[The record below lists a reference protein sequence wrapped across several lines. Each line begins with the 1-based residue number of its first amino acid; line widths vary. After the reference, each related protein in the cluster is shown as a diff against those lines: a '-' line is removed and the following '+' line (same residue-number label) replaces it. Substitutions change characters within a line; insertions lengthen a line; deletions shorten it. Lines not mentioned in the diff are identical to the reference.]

1 MKKVNSVSGSS
12 FTDFNGLDTFRVMPT
27 GKVPM
32 ERMDPF
38 IFMNHHGPQDYV
50 PDNNGLPSGPHP
62 HKGFE
67 TVTFI
72 MQGDLVHKD
81 NTGFSS
87 NIKAGG
93 IQWMTA
99 GRGIMHSE
107 TSSEEFKK
115 SGGGVEIIQLWL
127 NLPSR
132 LKLSPPAY
140 IGLQRSEIPELVSD
154 NGKVQV
160 QVVSGS
166 FDGTTAPIQS
176 ISGVDL
182 AVLHFKASGHL
193 TIPVPRDRR
202 VLFYVV
208 RGSVLANDSLVET
221 NELAEFDLEA
231 GDIDI
236 NASEDSIII
245 FGHATPPNE
254 PIMANGP
261 FVMNTEEEIS
271 QAYSDYNSGRFGE
284 WQH

>member
-1 MKKVNSVSGSS
+1 
-12 FTDFNGLDTFRVMPT
+12 
-27 GKVPM
+27 M

-38 IFMNHHGPQDYV
+38 IFMNHHGPQDYI
-50 PDNNGLPSGPHP
+50 PNNNGLPFGPHP

-72 MQGDLVHKD
+72 LQGDLVHKD
-81 NTGFSS
+81 NTGYTS

-107 TSSEEFKK
+107 TSSEEFKQF
-115 SGGGVEIIQLWL
+115 GGNVEIIQLWL

-140 IGLQRSEIPELVSD
+140 TGLQRSEIPEVTLD
-154 NGKVQV
+154 NGKVHA

-166 FDGTTAPIQS
+166 FHGTIAPIQS

-182 AVLHFKASGHL
+182 AILHMQGSGRL
-193 TIPVPRDRR
+193 SIPVPADRR

-208 RGSVLANDSLVET
+208 RGSVLVDNSLVET
-221 NELAEFDLEA
+221 NELAEFGLEG
-231 GDIDI
+231 GDISI
-236 NASEDSIII
+236 VASEDSIII

-254 PIMANGP
+254 PIRANGP

-284 WQH
+284 WSH

>member
-1 MKKVNSVSGSS
+1 MKQVISVSGSS
-12 FTDFNGLDTFRVMPT
+12 FTDYNGLDTFRVMPT

-38 IFMNHHGPQDYV
+38 IFMNHHGPQDYI
-50 PDNNGLPSGPHP
+50 PNNNGLPFGPHP

-72 MQGDLVHKD
+72 LQGDLVHKD
-81 NTGFSS
+81 NTGYTS

-115 SGGGVEIIQLWL
+115 SGGNVEIIQLWL

-132 LKLSPPAY
+132 LKLTPPAY
-140 IGLQRSEIPELVSD
+140 IGLQRSEIPEVVLD
-154 NGKVQV
+154 NGKVHV

-166 FDGTTAPIQS
+166 FNEINAPIQS
-176 ISGVDL
+176 IYAVDL
-182 AVLHFKASGHL
+182 AVLHIQTSGQL
-193 TIPVPRDRR
+193 SIPVPANRR

-208 RGSVLANDSLVET
+208 RGSVTVNKSLVET
-221 NELAEFDLEA
+221 NELAEFGLDA
-231 GDIDI
+231 GGIDI
-236 NASEDSIII
+236 QASEYSIII

-271 QAYSDYNSGRFGE
+271 QAYSDYNSGGFGE
-284 WQH
+284 WHS